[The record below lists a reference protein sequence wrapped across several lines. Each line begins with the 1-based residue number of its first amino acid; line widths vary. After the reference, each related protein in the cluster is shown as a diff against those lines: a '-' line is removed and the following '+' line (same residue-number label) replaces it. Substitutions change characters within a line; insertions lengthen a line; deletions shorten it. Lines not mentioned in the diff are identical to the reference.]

1 MPKLDENL
9 PVMEPENDIP
19 VPPSDDTELAVQAPS
34 DAAPIADTPDMV
46 DTAADQ
52 TDTTD
57 DAAAALVRNRY
68 ADTMNKRR
76 HRLPKPVRVILGLA
90 IIAGLV
96 GGAVYVVRKTQQTT
110 ETETI
115 QTAVASRGYLETYIE
130 GSGYTAAKTRAEL
143 GKDIKGNVLK
153 VNVATGDTVKAGQ
166 VLLTIDPT
174 DTRKELE
181 EAQTALNE
189 AQKSVTDAN
198 KALSELTVT
207 APFTGR
213 LLPPGELTGTTTT
226 STDAEGQTV
235 TTTST
240 TEEVK
245 IQKGDDVAS
254 GTVLG
259 TLVDDTNM
267 RLELYYSYA
276 YIDKLK
282 VGQSA
287 TISIPQTMGTVTG
300 TVDKIDRIEK
310 ISDEG
315 GRLFRA
321 TVTFR
326 NPGTLKAGM
335 DATAT
340 ITADG
345 LNIAPTGSGK
355 LAYSR
360 EAQLTTKAAGTATAN
375 CAPSYQKFSA
385 GQTILTLSSP
395 DAQNALETAQ
405 QLVKSRQQTVN
416 ELTERIKQC
425 TVVSPI
431 DGVVMSMTA
440 VEGESLL
447 GDAAPC
453 VVADT
458 DNIVINAD
466 IAMSDVASVQPGQPA
481 SITMNL
487 GTDTLSFTGTVQ
499 SVGLEANKNNNNS
512 QGSMPTFPAVIAV
525 DPVEGQTLR
534 PDFSVEYRIT
544 TAQSPD
550 CIMVPSSAVVNTMD
564 GVAVFAQP
572 AEGQTFENAQP
583 IPEGADVPEG
593 FVLLPVEI
601 GIADANNTEIISG
614 LEEGTTVF
622 LAGPQD
628 LYSDMETSGGAVMVG

>member
-1 MPKLDENL
+1 
-9 PVMEPENDIP
+9 
-19 VPPSDDTELAVQAPS
+19 
-34 DAAPIADTPDMV
+34 
-46 DTAADQ
+46 
-52 TDTTD
+52 
-57 DAAAALVRNRY
+57 
-68 ADTMNKRR
+68 
-76 HRLPKPVRVILGLA
+76 
-90 IIAGLV
+90 
-96 GGAVYVVRKTQQTT
+96 
-110 ETETI
+110 
-115 QTAVASRGYLETYIE
+115 
-130 GSGYTAAKTRAEL
+130 
-143 GKDIKGNVLK
+143 
-153 VNVATGDTVKAGQ
+153 
-166 VLLTIDPT
+166 
-174 DTRKELE
+174 
-181 EAQTALNE
+181 
-189 AQKSVTDAN
+189 
-198 KALSELTVT
+198 
-207 APFTGR
+207 
-213 LLPPGELTGTTTT
+213 
-226 STDAEGQTV
+226 
-235 TTTST
+235 
-240 TEEVK
+240 
-245 IQKGDDVAS
+245 
-254 GTVLG
+254 
-259 TLVDDTNM
+259 M

-287 TISIPQTMGTVTG
+287 TVSIPQTMGTVTG

-340 ITADG
+340 IAADG

-360 EAQLTTKAAGTATAN
+360 EVQLTTKAAGTATAN

-385 GQTILTLSSP
+385 GQTILSLSSP
-395 DAQNALETAQ
+395 DATNALQTAQ
-405 QLVKSRQQTVN
+405 QLVKSRQETVA
-416 ELTERIKQC
+416 ELTQRINQC

-431 DGVVMSMTA
+431 DGVVMSMSA
-440 VEGESLL
+440 VEGENLL

-466 IAMSDVASVQPGQPA
+466 ISMSDVASVQPGQIA

-499 SVGLEANKNNNNS
+499 SVGLEANKSDNNS

-601 GIADANNTEIISG
+601 GIADAENTEIISG